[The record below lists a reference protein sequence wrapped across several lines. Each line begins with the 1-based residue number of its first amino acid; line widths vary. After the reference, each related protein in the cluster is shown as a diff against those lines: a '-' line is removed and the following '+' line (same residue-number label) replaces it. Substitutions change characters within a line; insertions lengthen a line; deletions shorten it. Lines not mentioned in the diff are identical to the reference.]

1 MASTKSQLAPKA
13 LPRPTIWCPKA
24 WRLIGIRALW
34 HSVFLKFAILNPKS
48 TNISAGDAKLS
59 FIAKIHED
67 LGHCMESIPKSDMAS
82 FIARFFL
89 RNKLQCKKR
98 TNNKS
103 LKLYFRSCDTNQTRE
118 MLSKYPEKVSSLS
131 CGRLMGQWRITL
143 QAIDLSP
150 SRTYC
155 NPPQVGVLPRR
166 SVCHHMMRLPRRARR
181 GQLRGNQ

>member
-48 TNISAGDAKLS
+48 TNISAGDANSPSLPRYTRIWDTAWKVS
-59 FIAKIHED
+59 PNRTWQVSSRDFSCATR
-67 LGHCMESIPKSDMAS
+67 SS
-82 FIARFFL
+82 AR
-89 RNKLQCKKR
+89 NGP
-98 TNNKS
+98 TTS
-103 LKLYFRSCDTNQTRE
+103 HWKLYFRSCDTNQTRE
-118 MLSKYPEKVSSLS
+118 MFSQYPDKVSSLS
-131 CGRLMGQWRITL
+131 CGWLMGQWRITL

-150 SRTYC
+150 SRPYC